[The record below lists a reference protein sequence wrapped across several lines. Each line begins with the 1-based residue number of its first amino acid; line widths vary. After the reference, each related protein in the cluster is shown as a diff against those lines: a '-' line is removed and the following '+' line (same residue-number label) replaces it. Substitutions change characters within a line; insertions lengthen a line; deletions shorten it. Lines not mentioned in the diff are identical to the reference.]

1 MKENI
6 FTDLYNKVMS
16 FFTSAQA
23 TDPTKNIAL
32 NRMKTVLMQDRVGFS
47 EHAMQMMREE
57 MLSCIQKYLEIDEE
71 SFDLQLE
78 PSESNTTLRLSIP
91 VTRTRDDEEIDKIIQ
106 EQAEKQQVKAQE
118 LVEELGDII
127 EERAQEIAQDIAK
140 KEEEISEDEASEEE
154 ILENIEE
161 SIKTEETEEV
171 KDAVE
176 ENLEPQKESKKSL
189 KSKN

>member
-1 MKENI
+1 MRENI

-16 FFTSAQA
+16 FFTSAHV

-32 NRMKTVLMQDRVGFS
+32 IRMKTVLMQDRVGFS
-47 EHAMQMMREE
+47 EHAMQMMKEE
-57 MLSCIQKYLEIDEE
+57 MLDCIQKYMEIDEE

-78 PSESNTTLRLSIP
+78 PGEATTTLRLSIP

-106 EQAEKQQVKAQE
+106 EAAEKQQVKAQE

-127 EERAQEIAQDIAK
+127 EERAYEIAQDIVK
-140 KEEEISEDEASEEE
+140 KDEDLPQEEPSKEEEE
-154 ILENIEE
+154 
-161 SIKTEETEEV
+161 
-171 KDAVE
+171 VE
-176 ENLEPQKESKKSL
+176 EAPQEEDKEVQNEADETQEPKQENKKSS